1 MKPWWIALLA
11 CALACPQPTVEAA
24 DHAAYLLRPQQVWNG
39 TDATAHAG
47 WAVLVRD
54 GAIVSVG
61 PAGSID
67 AGDAQRVDLPGTTLV
82 PGLIDL
88 HSHLFLHPY
97 NETPWNDQVLKE
109 PEAYR
114 TLEAAQHARDT
125 LLSGFTTLRDL
136 GTEGAGYADVSVKR
150 AIDEGMIPGPR
161 LFVATRAIVATASY
175 GPGPRGF
182 RPDIDLPSGAQAV
195 SGIDGVLQ
203 AVREQAGHGADWIKV
218 YADYRVGV
226 DGSTQ
231 PTFTPAEM
239 KALVEA
245 AHLSGREVSAHSA
258 SDAGMRIA
266 VEAGVDTI
274 EHGYGGSAA
283 TFKLMH
289 DRGVAYLPTLTA
301 VESTEEYFNHYVPG
315 SAPTPKMREAEHAF
329 RTARAAGV
337 TIGCG
342 SDVGVFRH
350 GDNWREPTW
359 MVRLGMTPVEAL
371 RACTSVAAKI
381 LRQQDRFGRIAPGL
395 RADLVAF
402 AGDPTADIGALRHP
416 VFVMKD
422 GVVYRKR

>member
-1 MKPWWIALLA
+1 MKPWSIALLA
-11 CALACPQPTVEAA
+11 CLLGIAQPRAIAA
-24 DHAAYLLRPQQVWNG
+24 DHAAYLLRPERVWNG
-39 TDATAHAG
+39 TDAAAHTG

-61 PAGSID
+61 PANGID
-67 AGDAQRVDLPGTTLV
+67 AGDAQPVDLPGTTLV

-97 NETPWNDQVLKE
+97 NETLWNDQVLKE

-125 LLSGFTTLRDL
+125 LLAGFTTLRDL

-195 SGIDGVLQ
+195 SGVDGVLQ

-218 YADYRVGV
+218 YADYRVGA

-301 VESTEEYFNHYVPG
+301 VEATEEYFNHYAPG
-315 SAPTPKMREAEHAF
+315 APPTPKMQEAAQAF
-329 RTARAAGV
+329 HNARAAGV

-371 RACTSVAAKI
+371 RACTSVAARI
-381 LRQQDRFGRIAPGL
+381 LHRQDTFGRIAPGL

-402 AGDPTADIGALRHP
+402 DGDPTTNIDALRHP
-416 VFVMKD
+416 AFVMKD
-422 GVVYRKR
+422 GAIYRQP

>member
-1 MKPWWIALLA
+1 
-11 CALACPQPTVEAA
+11 
-24 DHAAYLLRPQQVWNG
+24 
-39 TDATAHAG
+39 
-47 WAVLVRD
+47 
-54 GAIVSVG
+54 
-61 PAGSID
+61 
-67 AGDAQRVDLPGTTLV
+67 
-82 PGLIDL
+82 
-88 HSHLFLHPY
+88 
-97 NETPWNDQVLKE
+97 
-109 PEAYR
+109 
-114 TLEAAQHARDT
+114 
-125 LLSGFTTLRDL
+125 
-136 GTEGAGYADVSVKR
+136 
-150 AIDEGMIPGPR
+150 
-161 LFVATRAIVATASY
+161 
-175 GPGPRGF
+175 
-182 RPDIDLPSGAQAV
+182 
-195 SGIDGVLQ
+195 VLQ

-218 YADYRVGV
+218 YADYRVGA

-239 KALVEA
+239 KALVEV

-301 VESTEEYFNHYVPG
+301 VEATEEYFNHYAPG
-315 SAPTPKMREAEHAF
+315 APPTPKMQEAAQAF
-329 RTARAAGV
+329 HNARAAGV

-381 LRQQDRFGRIAPGL
+381 LHRQGTFGRIAPGL

-402 AGDPTADIGALRHP
+402 DGDPTTNIDALRHP
-416 VFVMKD
+416 AFVMKD
-422 GVVYRKR
+422 GAIYRQP